1 MIDLSPYNNLPELTG
16 ILSPHITGSVYSD
29 NFQIIQ
35 LPKRNYWVLMDKTE
49 DVFDKQ
55 AYSDDNLSLITDYT
69 PEILNKEFSSILIAG
84 LGLGVMPYV
93 CKNNS
98 SCSVIDVVEI
108 NQEVINLVTSI
119 GHLNNINII
128 NNDIYVYE
136 PTITYDI
143 ILLDI
148 WDCSDCNENLQNNIT
163 TLIDKY
169 RPYLNTNG
177 FIYTPININQ
187 GDIIFPKV

>member
-69 PEILNKEFSSILIAG
+69 P
-84 LGLGVMPYV
+84 
-93 CKNNS
+93 
-98 SCSVIDVVEI
+98 
-108 NQEVINLVTSI
+108 
-119 GHLNNINII
+119 
-128 NNDIYVYE
+128 
-136 PTITYDI
+136 
-143 ILLDI
+143 
-148 WDCSDCNENLQNNIT
+148 
-163 TLIDKY
+163 
-169 RPYLNTNG
+169 
-177 FIYTPININQ
+177 
-187 GDIIFPKV
+187 

>member
-16 ILSPHITGSVYSD
+16 ILNSQITEPLYSQ
-29 NFQIIQ
+29 NYQIIQ
-35 LPKRNYWVLMDKTE
+35 IPKRNWWVLMDKTE
-49 DVFDKQ
+49 DIFSKG
-55 AYSDDNLSLITDYT
+55 AYSDDNLALITSYS

-84 LGLGVMPYV
+84 LGLGVMPYI

-98 SCSVIDVVEI
+98 SCSVVDVVEI
-108 NQEVINLVTSI
+108 NQEVIDLVTSI
-119 GHLNNINII
+119 GYLNNINII
-128 NNDIYVYE
+128 NDDIYVYE

-148 WDCSDCNENLQNNIT
+148 WDCVDCNENLQNNIT
-163 TLIDKY
+163 TLVDKY
-169 RPYLNTNG
+169 KTYLNTNG

-187 GDIIFPKV
+187 GDVIFLK